1 MVKGGSAE
9 HPRPASPE
17 RRHAQGRR
25 SMREPGDED
34 EGAGED
40 EGEEVV
46 GARCREGALHEGE
59 EYPARRD
66 HDPERGQGQ
75 GRLGGRGTQVGH
87 QFPFIVSQMP

>member
-1 MVKGGSAE
+1 
-9 HPRPASPE
+9 
-17 RRHAQGRR
+17 
-25 SMREPGDED
+25 MREPGDED
-34 EGAGED
+34 EGVGED

-66 HDPERGQGQ
+66 HDQERGQGQ
-75 GRLGGRGTQVGH
+75 DASVAVAPRWAISGWD